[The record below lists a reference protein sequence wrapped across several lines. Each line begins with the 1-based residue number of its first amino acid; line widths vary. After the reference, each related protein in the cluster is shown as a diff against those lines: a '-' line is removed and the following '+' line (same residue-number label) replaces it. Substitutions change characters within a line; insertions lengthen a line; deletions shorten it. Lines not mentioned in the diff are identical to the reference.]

1 MTDFVE
7 VTSFD
12 PLIMKAPKGDK
23 GDPGPANSLTI
34 GTVAEGTAAATITGT
49 APN

>member
-12 PLIMKAPKGDK
+12 PLIMKAPKGDT
-23 GDPGPANSLTI
+23 GPANTLTI
-34 GTVAEGTAAATITGT
+34 GTVQSGDTASATLTGT
-49 APN
+49 SPN